1 MVSLISVF
9 AEYFICWWI
18 TLFMV
23 LPIGLRTQADENEV
37 TQGTV
42 RSAPARFRFWRIFL
56 LTTAISAVLYAIWY
70 VLTVVYGFN
79 VMSLPRF
86 VPDFRSS

>member
-1 MVSLISVF
+1 MTVKLISIF

-37 TQGTV
+37 TLGTV
-42 RSAPARFRFWRIFL
+42 KSAPANFRFWRIFL
-56 LTTAISAVLYAIWY
+56 LTTVVSAVFYAGWY
-70 VLTVVYGFN
+70 TLTRVYG
-79 VMSLPRF
+79 VDAMSIPSI
-86 VPDFRSS
+86 VPNFRS

>member
-1 MVSLISVF
+1 MVSFISIF

-37 TQGTV
+37 VNGTV
-42 RSAPARFRFWRIFL
+42 KSAPARFRFWRRF
-56 LTTAISAVLYAIWY
+56 LTTTVISAIIYAGWY
-70 VLTVVYGFN
+70 TAINVYGWN
-79 VMSLPRF
+79 AMSLPRF
-86 VPDFRSS
+86 VPDFK